1 MLTFFIVIAIIIITP
16 FILALFISKEFR
28 VEKEII
34 INKSKQEV
42 FNYIK
47 FLKNQDHY
55 NKWILT
61 DPDMKK
67 DFRGIDG
74 TLGFVYAWDGKQ
86 SGKGEEELK
95 KISEGERIDIELRFI
110 KPFEGIANAY
120 QTTEQVSGNQTKV
133 KWGMN
138 CSNPY
143 PRNFM
148 NLLMKNIMGKDLV
161 TSLTHLKTVL
171 EKK

>member
-1 MLTFFIVIAIIIITP
+1 MIPFFIVIAIIIITP
-16 FILALFISKEFR
+16 FILALFINKEFT

-34 INKSKQEV
+34 INKPKQEV

-55 NKWILT
+55 NKWIMVDL
-61 DPDMKK
+61 DMKK
-67 DFRGIDG
+67 NFRGIDG
-74 TLGFVYAWDGKQ
+74 TVGFVYAWDGKKA
-86 SGKGEEELK
+86 GIGEEELK
-95 KISEGERIDIELRFI
+95 KITEGERIDLELRFI
-110 KPFEGIANAY
+110 KPFESKATAY
-120 QTTEQVSGNQTKV
+120 QATEQVSGNQTKV
-133 KWGMN
+133 KWGLS

-148 NLLMKNIMGKDLV
+148 NLLMKNVLGKDLAK
-161 TSLTHLKTVL
+161 SLTDLKTVL